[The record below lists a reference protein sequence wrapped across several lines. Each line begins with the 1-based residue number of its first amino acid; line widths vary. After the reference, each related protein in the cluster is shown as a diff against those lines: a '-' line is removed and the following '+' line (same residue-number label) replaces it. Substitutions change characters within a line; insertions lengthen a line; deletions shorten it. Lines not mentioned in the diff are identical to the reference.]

1 MGNSFIKRW
10 IGLRNETMRK
20 LFRIFTCLVSCFSQ
34 CIKNTKLFM
43 RYNCWMLK
51 EIHKSANAVH
61 GSYKNIL
68 TLHPIW
74 PFLEELNAEF
84 TSLHIVTF
92 IYSDIATL
100 GSILDS
106 QLNWES
112 CKFQLARWSH
122 GVVIFL
128 ARTHPPTY
136 PPTRRV
142 SLEAWILCGVP
153 TLVWISDQIPSNVM
167 CGVPPSGSK
176 TS

>member
-20 LFRIFTCLVSCFSQ
+20 LFWIFTCLVS

-51 EIHKSANAVH
+51 EIHKSANSVH
-61 GSYKNIL
+61 VSYKNIL
-68 TLHPIW
+68 TLYPIW

-92 IYSDIATL
+92 IYSGIAIL
-100 GSILDS
+100 CPILDS
-106 QLNWES
+106 HLSWES

-136 PPTRRV
+136 PPFLSFQRN
-142 SLEAWILCGVP
+142 L
-153 TLVWISDQIPSNVM
+153 
-167 CGVPPSGSK
+167 
-176 TS
+176 